1 MKRNVDKNKK
11 PLHSLR
17 VSQPHHKMNFTTEQ
31 IPADQHKAT
40 AERSAHMSSKGK
52 ISVDFDAPAGLIGK
66 QTRKCKPTINKD
78 GTVTVQAFRG
88 TWQAIPAQLFWD
100 GKPAIVTW
108 ESKHLKWND

>member
-1 MKRNVDKNKK
+1 MKRIIDKNKK
-11 PLHSLR
+11 PRHSSR
-17 VSQPHHKMNFTTEQ
+17 VSQPQNKMNFTTEQ
-31 IPADQHKAT
+31 IPANQHKAT
-40 AERSAHMSSKGK
+40 AERAAHISSKGK

-88 TWQAIPAQLFWD
+88 TWQAIPVQLLWD

-108 ESKHLKWND
+108 ESKHIQWND